1 MTDGSKHR
9 LLIVD
14 DDPLARAL
22 LRKPL
27 TTQGYMVD
35 EAENGQDALACA
47 MRELPSVIL
56 SDWMMPIMDGLTF
69 CQLVK
74 AEPVLNPCYFI
85 LLTAKQDLK
94 DKVLGLDS
102 GVDDYLVK
110 PADTTELEARVRAGI
125 RIVDTMRQF
134 AEVSRTDQL
143 TGLRNRRAFDE
154 MLERERAVADRSGQ
168 PFSLIMLDLDRFK
181 ALNDTHGHQAGD
193 DALKGIAGFLQHVR
207 RMTDTVFRIG
217 GDEFAIILPRATWT
231 DCIQY
236 AGRLKET
243 FGTTPPRCRLI
254 EALASEIGLSV
265 GVATFD
271 PTTPISNAEL
281 LRLADEDL
289 YRDKRNPATGF
300 MPSQAADS
308 AAEESHSAFER
319 YTE

>member
-1 MTDGSKHR
+1 MTNPSSHR

-27 TTQGYMVD
+27 TKQGYAIE
-35 EAENGQDALACA
+35 EAENGEEALACA
-47 MRELPSVIL
+47 MRELPEIIL
-56 SDWMMPIMDGLTF
+56 SDWMMPIMDGLTL
-69 CQLVK
+69 CQRVK

-85 LLTAKQDLK
+85 LLTAKQDLE
-94 DKVLGLDS
+94 DKVFGLDS

-110 PADTTELEARVRAGI
+110 PADTMEIEARVRAGI
-125 RIVDTMRQF
+125 RIVDRMRQF
-134 AEVSRTDQL
+134 SEISRTDQL

-154 MLERERAVADRSGQ
+154 MIERERAVSDRSGQ

-181 ALNDTHGHQAGD
+181 RLNDTHGHQAGD
-193 DALKGIAGFLQHVR
+193 GALKAIAAFLQHVR
-207 RMTDTVFRIG
+207 RLTDTVFRVG

-236 AGRLKET
+236 ACRLKET
-243 FGTTPPRCRLI
+243 FVTTPPRWNH
-254 EALASEIGLSV
+254 ADSLASEIGLSL

-271 PTTPISNAEL
+271 PTTPVSIAEL
-281 LRLADEDL
+281 VRLADEDL
-289 YRDKRNPATGF
+289 YRDKRNPGNGL
-300 MPSQAADS
+300 MPSRAGSAD
-308 AAEESHSAFER
+308 EESHSASET